1 MSFLPRDFT
10 VPERVEGPGFHLR
23 SITVHDLARDY
34 DAVMSSRDHLWARF
48 GALWGWPPADLSIT
62 QDLVDLG
69 WHQKEFQLRRSFNYA
84 VMAPDESRLLGC
96 VYIDP
101 PDEAGIDAEV
111 WFWGRQDRLADGL
124 ELAEVY
130 ATIRSDLLEEAA
142 VDYRAGMAPGDA
154 VLLRRAIAARALGRA
169 DASALARQLTERFD
183 AASERGDDGSHLR
196 ERARFAL
203 ALAGDLREA
212 RRLARRN
219 LERQREPADWLI
231 LARAD
236 AALGDQDS
244 LRLTRAKMTD
254 SGVRDAR
261 IEALR

>member
-101 PDEAGIDAEV
+101 PDDAGVDAEV

-124 ELAEVY
+124 ELRLDAFVRHWLAEAWPFAQVSLNGQPH
-130 ATIRSDLLEEAA
+130 R
-142 VDYRAGMAPGDA
+142 VAPEG
-154 VLLRRAIAARALGRA
+154 
-169 DASALARQLTERFD
+169 
-183 AASERGDDGSHLR
+183 
-196 ERARFAL
+196 
-203 ALAGDLREA
+203 
-212 RRLARRN
+212 
-219 LERQREPADWLI
+219 PAP
-231 LARAD
+231 
-236 AALGDQDS
+236 
-244 LRLTRAKMTD
+244 
-254 SGVRDAR
+254 
-261 IEALR
+261 